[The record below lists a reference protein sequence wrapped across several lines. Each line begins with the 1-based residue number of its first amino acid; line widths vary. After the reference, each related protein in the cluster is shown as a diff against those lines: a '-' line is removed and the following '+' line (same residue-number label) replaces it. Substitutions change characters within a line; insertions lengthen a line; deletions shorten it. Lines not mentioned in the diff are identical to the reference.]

1 MIFTA
6 VVVTAYEV
14 LLQHFADVSF
24 GAMVFTAILIGLAG
38 AVCSY
43 AQYRLLR
50 FVQRIDRH
58 VRIHR
63 AAETTRQE
71 AERCVA
77 GIAGAR
83 AL

>member
-38 AVCSY
+38 A
-43 AQYRLLR
+43 AQAADNGTQDEAFAWLKKMASARSA
-50 FVQRIDRH
+50 Q
-58 VRIHR
+58 HR
-63 AAETTRQE
+63 
-71 AERCVA
+71 
-77 GIAGAR
+77 
-83 AL
+83 